1 MRVLAIGCGFMGLML
16 LQGLPHSFAEQVI
29 AVDIVQER
37 LDLARSLGVEEVYNL
52 SARGCLPAL
61 APALKKTRQIDVV
74 VNSSGSQASL
84 DLATDVV
91 THGGIINLFGWLKGQ
106 TATFDPTK
114 WHLGGFTVVNSSP
127 SLELP
132 RPVSPLQ
139 FNCCTKASSISSR
152 LSPTWQHLRVQDLMK
167 KILSG
172 DKSYL
177 KGVIKLTD

>member
-1 MRVLAIGCGFMGLML
+1 MGLML
-16 LQGLPHSFAEQVI
+16 LQGLLHSFAEQVI

-37 LDLARSLGVEEVYNL
+37 LDLADMGVEEVYNL
-52 SARGCLPAL
+52 SALDLSAL
-61 APALKKTRQIDVV
+61 ASALKARQIDVV
-74 VNSSGSQASL
+74 VNSSGSQAGL

-91 THGGIINLFGWLKGQ
+91 KQGGIINLFGWLKGQ
-106 TATFDPTK
+106 KAAFDPTK

-127 SLELP
+127 SSRVRDPFPPAIQLIHKGMIDLKPLVTHVVTLEEYP
-132 RPVSPLQ
+132 G
-139 FNCCTKASSISSR
+139 
-152 LSPTWQHLRVQDLMK
+152 LMK